1 MLDFATRW
9 NRSKRF
15 IDRAVDL
22 YAGDDWWHGAD
33 GSRRV
38 KVDDVEKASADARA
52 APRRAALRRFI
63 VAARETCLAA
73 IAFELWALGLAA
85 VSSSRQPPGA
95 HFTSRFHEDCT

>member
-1 MLDFATRW
+1 MLDFATLW

-22 YAGDDWWHGAD
+22 YAGDEWWHGAD

-52 APRRAALRRFI
+52 VPRRAALRRFI
-63 VAARETCLAA
+63 LAARETCLTA
-73 IAFELWALGLAA
+73 IAFELCSLALCLLGSAA
-85 VSSSRQPPGA
+85 GPLNL
-95 HFTSRFHEDCT
+95 TSRFHVELY

>member
-1 MLDFATRW
+1 MLVFATLW

-22 YAGDDWWHGAD
+22 YAGDEWWHGAD

-63 VAARETCLAA
+63 VAARETCLRRLRSNYA
-73 IAFELWALGLAA
+73 LWRCADNVRSYDLT
-85 VSSSRQPPGA
+85 S
-95 HFTSRFHEDCT
+95 TSRFHVELY